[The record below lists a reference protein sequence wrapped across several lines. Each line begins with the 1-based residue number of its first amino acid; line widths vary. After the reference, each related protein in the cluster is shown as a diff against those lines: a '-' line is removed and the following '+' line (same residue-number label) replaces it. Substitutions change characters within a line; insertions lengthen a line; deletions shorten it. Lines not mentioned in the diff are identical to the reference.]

1 MTILHQ
7 NYPLG
12 IHNSL
17 GFSVAAKF
25 ATTITSEDDLRPLF
39 ADQTWQGCPYL
50 TLGGGSNIV
59 FTQDFPGLVMHI
71 AIRGKR
77 LLKENTDTWIIE
89 AGAGEIWHDFVSWTL
104 QQDWPG
110 LENLALI
117 PGSVGG
123 APIQN
128 IGAYGVEMAQ
138 YCHSVR
144 AYDVHHKKWV
154 ELDTKYCQFNYRDS
168 IFKKNPQRYII
179 THVRFCLPRHWQA
192 KLGYAELAQALAHI
206 NHPTPQQ
213 LFDAVVALRSKKL
226 PDPKILGNVGSFFK
240 NPIISAAQIKNL
252 SAQFPALPNYP
263 QADGQYKLAAGW
275 LIEQCGFKGC
285 KRDTVGVYEKQ
296 ALVLVH
302 FGNGNGQQ
310 LLKLAQEIQTSVRA
324 RFGVTLEIEPTII

>member
-7 NYPLG
+7 NDPLG

-25 ATTITSEDDLRPLF
+25 AATITAEEDCCTLF
-39 ADQTWQGCPYL
+39 ADPSWQDCPYL

-59 FTQDFPGLVMHI
+59 FTKDFPGLVVQM

-77 LLKENTDTWIIE
+77 LLTENIDAWIIE
-89 AGAGEIWHDFVSWTL
+89 AGAGENWHDFVFWTL
-104 QQDWPG
+104 QQGWPG

-128 IGAYGVEMAQ
+128 IGAYGIEMAQ

-144 AYDVHHKKWV
+144 AYDSHHKKFV
-154 ELDTKYCQFNYRDS
+154 ELDAKDCQFDYRDS

-192 KLGYAELAQALAHI
+192 KLSYTELAQALAHI

-213 LFDAVVALRSKKL
+213 LFDAVMALRSKKL

-240 NPIISAAQIKNL
+240 NPIISAAQIKNII
-252 SAQFPALPNYP
+252 AQFPALPNYP
-263 QADGQYKLAAGW
+263 QTDGQYKLAAGW

-285 KRDTVGVYEKQ
+285 QRDTVGVYEKQ

-310 LLKLAQEIQTSVRA
+310 LLTLAQEIKASVYA
-324 RFGVTLEIEPTII
+324 RFGVTLEIEPTIL